1 MSWCSSRLV
10 ASIWPA
16 SCSASAC
23 TCGAGGWNRPSL
35 RASLPRAR
43 SACRLPR
50 QGLPSTPSV
59 PAIPGGWTARWARS
73 PCGRAARGAAA
84 ASRSAPGGRERQC
97 LGVRPHSLEIV
108 SRSSRDRLEADG
120 TASPGPPPQPD
131 PGRRSGSS
139 GVGAPWALRQARGRS
154 DGGHW
159 IGSRGQAPLPASC
172 GASSLSAWTAF
183 RPSSWISVCW

>member
-16 SCSASAC
+16 SCRASAC
-23 TCGAGGWNRPSL
+23 TCGGGGGIGPSL

-43 SACRLPR
+43 SACYLPP

-84 ASRSAPGGRERQC
+84 ASRSAPAGRERQC

-108 SRSSRDRLEADG
+108 SRSSRGGRHGEPWASSSARSRAALRLE
-120 TASPGPPPQPD
+120 
-131 PGRRSGSS
+131 S